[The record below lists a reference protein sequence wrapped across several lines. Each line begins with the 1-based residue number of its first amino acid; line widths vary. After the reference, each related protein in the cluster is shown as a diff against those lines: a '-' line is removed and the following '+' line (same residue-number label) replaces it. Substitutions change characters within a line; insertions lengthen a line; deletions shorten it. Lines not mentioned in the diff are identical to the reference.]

1 MDNIVK
7 GIGSDHRISN
17 QFLRSGLGFGGSCF
31 PKDVRALYKL
41 SQNYNSNL
49 TLLKSTLEINNNQPL
64 RVIKILKNYFNL
76 KNKNITLLGLS
87 FKPNTD
93 DIREAPS
100 LKICDELKKYDCNIF
115 IYDPIHVN
123 TIIPD
128 YEHLIICKSIEV
140 ALNNSDAAII
150 VTEWDEFI
158 NLKPLNFKNMK
169 NKLVIDGRRI
179 LKPSLFLNSN
189 VTLITIG
196 NSQL

>member
-1 MDNIVK
+1 M
-7 GIGSDHRISN
+7 
-17 QFLRSGLGFGGSCF
+17 
-31 PKDVRALYKL
+31 
-41 SQNYNSNL
+41 
-49 TLLKSTLEINNNQPL
+49 
-64 RVIKILKNYFNL
+64 
-76 KNKNITLLGLS
+76 
-87 FKPNTD
+87 
-93 DIREAPS
+93 
-100 LKICDELKKYDCNIF
+100 
-115 IYDPIHVN
+115 
-123 TIIPD
+123 
-128 YEHLIICKSIEV
+128 EV